1 MGVKV
6 LERNGLSEVA
16 VCFSAWPG
24 GFPKLLRCWRRFQEL
39 ATAPG
44 FSGAESDAEKEYYK
58 LFQLTGSNPPR
69 IYFGNEF
76 CEHRIPASDEL
87 ENACTA
93 AAEAGFPITILTPPC
108 GEGALQQIESLLG
121 LVETCSPGSEI
132 VANDWG
138 VLRLLRTRHP
148 SLVPV
153 LGRLM
158 TRVLRDPRITP
169 LYVRPDAPADALAAL
184 QGCSVSVPAFRKIL
198 SDHRVERVELDYL
211 FQGIGT
217 DFRTLGLRPSVYV
230 PFGYVSTGRIC
241 LFANFDRAD
250 HAKFELREACGAA
263 CRAVE
268 AEVLDRQPRG
278 DGGVHTYIH
287 RGNTFFYRQDASM
300 VSEALAWTIQQEGRL
315 VFQPGL
321 PF

>member
-1 MGVKV
+1 MGVRA
-6 LERNGLSEVA
+6 LERNSLSEVA
-16 VCFSAWPG
+16 VCFSTWPG
-24 GFPKLLRCWRRFQEL
+24 GFRELLRCWRRFEEMG
-39 ATAPG
+39 AAASS
-44 FSGAESDAEKEYYK
+44 SGMESDAEGEYYK
-58 LFQLTGSNPPR
+58 LFQLTGANPPR

-76 CEHRIPASDEL
+76 CEHRIPTSEEL
-87 ENACTA
+87 EA
-93 AAEAGFPITILTPPC
+93 ARAATAEAGFRLTLLTPPC
-108 GEGALQQIESLLG
+108 GEAALQQVESLLG
-121 LVETCSPGSEI
+121 LMETSAPGSEV

-138 VLRLLRTRHP
+138 VLRVLRTRYP

-158 TRVLRDPRITP
+158 TRFLRDPRITP
-169 LYVRPDAPADALAAL
+169 LYVRPDAPVHALAAL
-184 QGCSVSVPAFRKIL
+184 QECSVSMPAFREIL
-198 SDHRVERVELDYL
+198 SDHGVERVELDYL

-217 DFRTLGLRPSVYV
+217 DFKALGLRPSVYV

-241 LFANFDRAD
+241 LFGNLDAADR
-250 HAKFELREACGAA
+250 AKFELREGCGAA

-268 AEVLDRQPRG
+268 AEVVDRHPRG

-287 RGNTFFYRQDASM
+287 RGNTFFYRQDEPM
-300 VSEALAWTIQQEGRL
+300 VAEALAWTSRQEGRL